1 MTEVVMKCAD
11 TPKMEPA
18 SRPFPFAVFPA
29 YFEEATA
36 ATLLDRI
43 DAITDWGLLDVSLS
57 QLYQHRF
64 NTRARD
70 SDVLPENLLM
80 DVRKSVEAGLNTQ
93 LSGATLVYAHC
104 LRPGSS
110 IRLHTDDPANP
121 KSSGITHRLI
131 VHLNRH
137 WNEDCGGQLVFF
149 GSRNPRDVRK
159 VFPALHNYAV
169 AFALS
174 CRSYHGVTEVHGGP
188 RYTMIFSFWTSD
200 SAQPSVTK
208 PT

>member
-1 MTEVVMKCAD
+1 MVEAIMKCAD
-11 TPKMEPA
+11 TAKMERA
-18 SRPFPFAVFPA
+18 NQPFPFAVFPA

-43 DAITDWGLLDVSLS
+43 DAITEWRLLDVSLS

-64 NTRARD
+64 DTRARD
-70 SDVLPENLLM
+70 SDVLPKSLLM
-80 DVRKSVEAGLNTQ
+80 GVRKSVEAGLNTQ
-93 LSGATLVYAHC
+93 LSDATLVYAHC

-110 IRLHTDDPANP
+110 IGLHTDDPANS
-121 KSSGITHRLI
+121 KSSGITHRLV

-149 GSRNPRDVRK
+149 GSRDPHDVRQ

-174 CRSYHGVTEVHGGP
+174 DRSYHGVTEVRSGL
-188 RYTMIFSFWTSD
+188 RYTMIFSLSKSD
-200 SAQPSVTK
+200 SARPSVTT
-208 PT
+208 PA